1 MQVQKFYLL
10 IDKMKDVD
18 DDIHDYLAT
27 KLVDSETREMKID
40 DLKTLLIDMELV
52 GSKDENWDYFKEDFD
67 PED

>member
-1 MQVQKFYLL
+1 
-10 IDKMKDVD
+10 MKDVD